1 MTRLDDNAI
10 SLLFTEAR
18 THRAWREEPVADETL
33 RALYALVRMP
43 PTAMNAQPARFVF
56 VRSAEAKA
64 RLRPALA
71 EGNVEKAMTAPVTAI
86 VACDTGFASKLPA
99 LAPHMP
105 QLGAQI
111 AKMPA
116 EAHERMALMSATLE
130 AGYLV
135 LAARALGL
143 DCGPMSGFDN
153 AALDAA
159 FFPDGAWRSILLVNL
174 GHGDPAALK
183 PRAPRLDFDDACR
196 IG

>member
-1 MTRLDDNAI
+1 MTTLDEEGL

-18 THRAWREEPVADETL
+18 THRAWRAEPVTDETL
-33 RALYALVRMP
+33 RALYALVRVP

-64 RLRPALA
+64 RLEPALA
-71 EGNVEKAMTAPVTAI
+71 AGNVEKAMTAPVTAI
-86 VACDTGFASKLPA
+86 VACDTGFASR
-99 LAPHMP
+99 
-105 QLGAQI
+105 LGAQI
-111 AKMPA
+111 AQMPA
-116 EAHERMALMSATLE
+116 EARERMALMSATLE

-196 IG
+196 IV